1 MGVGNMKKEEK
12 ITLVINPDKTKE
24 EIIYENVVS
33 NLHLTMDEQVK
44 FLRNKTF
51 SLEKELK
58 ERTNNILLFLFSF
71 LVLCFGILLLCF
83 DLYILGIV
91 LILATFLFIVLKL
104 LLNFRIKE
112 KALKNNEFDK
122 VEELIQLF
130 SKKLK

>member
-104 LLNFRIKE
+104 LLNFKIKE

>member
-1 MGVGNMKKEEK
+1 MKKEEK

>member
-1 MGVGNMKKEEK
+1 M
-12 ITLVINPDKTKE
+12 
-24 EIIYENVVS
+24 VS

-71 LVLCFGILLLCF
+71 LVLCVGILLLCF